1 MKQIPLPKEREGMDL
16 ASFCLIHIND
26 VIIQGEKTLKESKF
40 DQDHHFESFKDIT
53 LSCIRILRVIKQLHQ
68 EIRE

>member
-1 MKQIPLPKEREGMDL
+1 MDL
-16 ASFCLIHIND
+16 ANFCLIHIND
-26 VIIQGEKTLKESKF
+26 VIIQAKKTLKESKL
-40 DQDHHFESFKDIT
+40 DQDHNFESFKDIT

>member
-1 MKQIPLPKEREGMDL
+1 MDL

-40 DQDHHFESFKDIT
+40 DQDPNFESFKDIT

-68 EIRE
+68 KIRE